1 MSADVKKRETWSGS
15 LGFVLAAVGSAVGLG
30 NVWKFPY
37 ITGENG
43 GGAFVLVYLA
53 CIMLVGLPLLV
64 AEMTLGRRSRM
75 EPVGTFKSL
84 AGRDRGGSWW
94 VGFGALMVLTAVLL
108 LSFYSVVG
116 GWAIAY
122 LVKALQG
129 EFTPEG
135 AARASDTFTA
145 LTTSPWEATLYHA
158 LFMGG
163 CIGVVIGG
171 VSQGIERG
179 AKVMMPAL
187 AGLLLV
193 LLMYSLSTPG
203 AGESLRFMFYPDF
216 SKLTPAAVL
225 EAMGHSF
232 FTLSLGMG
240 IMIVFGSYLSKK
252 ESIAKSSLMVVGADT
267 VIALVAGVMIFGIV
281 FSAGKDPEAGAGL
294 VFITLPSLFANL
306 PLGNFWAALFFLLL
320 SFAAL
325 TSGISILEVSAAFL
339 VDEGYVTRKKA
350 TLGIGA
356 IIFILGLVSVLSFS
370 VLDGIKIPVPGKPA
384 QSIFDALDYYISNW
398 ALTINGLGVALF
410 AGWGIRKDD
419 LWEELKDDLL
429 GRTGFF
435 AWFFIIRFFT
445 PIAVILVLLHSV
457 GWLSVG

>member
-1 MSADVKKRETWSGS
+1 MSAEVQKRETWSGS

-37 ITGENG
+37 VTGENG
-43 GGAFVLVYLA
+43 GGAFVLVYLG
-53 CIMLVGLPLLV
+53 CIMLVGLPLLM
-64 AEMTLGRRSRM
+64 AEMTLGRRSHM
-75 EPVGTFKSL
+75 EPVGTFKTL
-84 AGRDRGGSWW
+84 ASPERGGSKW

-108 LSFYSVVG
+108 LSFYGVVG

-129 EFTPEG
+129 EFSPEG
-135 AARASDTFTA
+135 AARAADTFTA
-145 LTTSPWEATLYHA
+145 LITSPWEATLYHA
-158 LFMGG
+158 LFMAG

-187 AGLLLV
+187 AV
-193 LLMYSLSTPG
+193 LLFVLLIYSLSTPG

-252 ESIAKSSLMVVGADT
+252 ESIVKSSLMVVGADT
-267 VIALVAGVMIFGIV
+267 LIALVAGVMIFGIV

-325 TSGISILEVSAAFL
+325 TSGISILEVAVAFL

-350 TLGIGA
+350 TLGIGT
-356 IIFILGLVSVLSFS
+356 IIFVLGLLSVLSFS

-384 QSIFDALDYYISNW
+384 KSIFDALDYYISNW

-410 AGWGIRKDD
+410 AGWGIKMDV
-419 LWEELKDDLL
+419 LWDELKDDIL
-429 GRTGFF
+429 GRAGFF